1 MAGTETGR
9 VAPLEHQADIGL
21 IAACQQGDAQAFRQ
35 VHEISR
41 DRVFALC
48 RHMAGN
54 RDDAED
60 LTQEVFVQAFRHVG
74 SFRAEAAF
82 GTWLYRIAANR
93 CMAEARRRRP
103 VFADVSEIDNVV
115 ALDRSASPDQ
125 QLVQKELVQRVEE
138 AIAALPESQRL
149 LFVLA
154 TQVGMKYKDIGQI
167 VECSEDAVKVRVH
180 RARKR
185 IRDALKG
192 YLAA

>member
-1 MAGTETGR
+1 MEQ
-9 VAPLEHQADIGL
+9 QADIGL
-21 IAACQQGDAQAFRQ
+21 IAACQQGDGHAYRT
-35 VHEISR
+35 VYEIYR

-60 LTQEVFVQAFRHVG
+60 LTQEVFVQAFQHIG
-74 SFRAEAAF
+74 SFRAEATF

-93 CMAEARRRRP
+93 CMAEARKRRP
-103 VFADVSEIDNVV
+103 VFRDVDDVEATPNAVPLARGPADPE
-115 ALDRSASPDQ
+115 Q
-125 QLVQKELVQRVEE
+125 QLLRKEMRQRVEA

-154 TQVGMKYKDIGQI
+154 TQVGMKYRDIGQI
-167 VECSEDAVKVRVH
+167 VDCSEDAVKVRIH

-185 IRDALKG
+185 VRDSLKK
-192 YLAA
+192 YLEN

>member
-1 MAGTETGR
+1 M
-9 VAPLEHQADIGL
+9 EHQADIGL
-21 IAACQQGDAQAFRQ
+21 IAACQQGDAVAFRH
-35 VHEISR
+35 VHEIYR

-60 LTQEVFVQAFRHVG
+60 LTQEVFIQAFRHVG
-74 SFRAEAAF
+74 SFRAESAF

-103 VFADVSEIDNVV
+103 VFGDVSQIDNVV
-115 ALDRSASPDQ
+115 CLDRGDSPDQ
-125 QLVQKELVQRVEE
+125 QLAHKELVQRVEE

-167 VECSEDAVKVRVH
+167 VDCSEDAVKVRVH

-185 IRDALKG
+185 VRDALKG
-192 YLAA
+192 YLEA